1 MKQKVLNKII
11 IVAMFSAL
19 CCACTFVQIRMP
31 AGDFVH
37 LGNFVMIMAALL
49 LGGVEGGLVGFL
61 GMGLYDLIFY
71 TSKPSTILRTFILK
85 FIIGFLVGYL
95 FRLVL
100 KKKTNTKVLFGVLS
114 GLFFVVFVL
123 SLIFFVKGDASNL
136 SFSNGLNS
144 VYSATIFGSV
154 KKISISLYIP
164 IFSAIFAIGLLVAM
178 IFSFKLK
185 KRQSAALFAVTIA
198 IFVNIV
204 GEFFLRWFLE
214 GIMVSDFKTSLAVAT
229 SKIPG
234 SLITGFISVVLS
246 ILIYEPI
253 YRALKNTSYFKDDTL
268 EEETNDSEVEENEV
282 R

>member
-1 MKQKVLNKII
+1 MKQKALNKII

-49 LGGVEGGLVGFL
+49 LGAIEGGLVGSL
-61 GMGLYDLIFY
+61 GMGLYDIIFY

-100 KKKTNTKVLFGVLS
+100 KKKTNTKIIFAVLS
-114 GLFFVVFVL
+114 GIFTAVFVV
-123 SLIFFVKGDASNL
+123 SLVFFIKGDSSNL

-164 IFSAIFAIGLLVAM
+164 IFSAIFAIGLLVAT
-178 IFSFKLK
+178 IFSFKLTA
-185 KRQSAALFAVTIA
+185 RQGAALFAVSIA

-204 GEFFLRWFLE
+204 GEFFLRFLLE
-214 GIMVSDFKTSLAVAT
+214 GLMVSDFKTSLAVAT

-253 YRALKNTSYFKDDTL
+253 YRALKNTSYFKDDTTFEK
-268 EEETNDSEVEENEV
+268 EENNGSEVVEHE
-282 R
+282 